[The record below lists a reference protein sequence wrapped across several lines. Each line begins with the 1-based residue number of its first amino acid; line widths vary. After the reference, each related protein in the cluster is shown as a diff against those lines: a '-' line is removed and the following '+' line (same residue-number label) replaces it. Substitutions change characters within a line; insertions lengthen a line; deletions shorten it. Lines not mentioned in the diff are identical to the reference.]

1 MPITGGRKTAGNAR
15 LTERA
20 KRLVGLAFLMA
31 GLMVVSD
38 LAGFLPG
45 SLAALSGGPQR
56 SRVVQTPLVTI
67 NDCSFLRDPES
78 FRGVQARH
86 RTAVSR
92 ATESVS
98 GRLQGEEA
106 SAGLMQ
112 AQDVPR
118 RNFIDVILFDRMTRD
133 GVASAPLCSDAEF
146 VRRAYLDITGRIPA
160 ADDVTNFLNDT
171 NPSKRDALV
180 DTLIASPEFV
190 DKWTMFFNDKL
201 KNTSFSTNIN
211 RYIGGRD
218 AFYKYIRDSIANNK
232 GYDQMATEMI
242 TANGDSYVDGAV
254 NFIVGGNVPMGP
266 GQDTMDGLAVQTSA
280 TFLGISSMDCLL
292 CHDGA
297 GHLNAVNLWGAQQK
311 RADAWGMAAF
321 FARTNRAQTTVST
334 TPQYIKYTISERTTG
349 EYQLN
354 TTVGNRTARTAV
366 NGKNMSDPKYMF
378 TGAGITAGENRRVAL
393 ARFITADPQFARAT
407 VNYIWEK
414 LMAEGLVSP
423 SSSFDP
429 ARLSPTAQMP
439 EGWALQPANA
449 ELLEALAQEF
459 SRDSFNLRNLI
470 ATIVKS
476 SAYQLS
482 SQYPGTWRLDYVPYY
497 ARKYVRRLDAEEA
510 HDAITKATGMM
521 PSYELRADDGVTVT
535 GLVKWAMQL
544 PEPREPR
551 RDGTGRLFLD
561 SFLRGDRDQKLRT
574 DDPSILQALNMMNN
588 SFVMGR
594 IHKGNAGSTVAKLLA
609 DAAATPEQLITQLYL
624 NTLSRKPSAAEV
636 TKLTPYF
643 TSLGKQAATESL
655 QWALLNKVDF
665 LFNY

>member
-1 MPITGGRKTAGNAR
+1 MPITGGKNAAGNAR
-15 LTERA
+15 LTDRA
-20 KRLVGLAFLMA
+20 KRWVVLAFFIG
-31 GLMVVSD
+31 GLTVVCD
-38 LAGFLPG
+38 LAGLLPR
-45 SLAALSGGPQR
+45 SLAALSGGQKRTRVTQAPQ
-56 SRVVQTPLVTI
+56 VTI

-92 ATESVS
+92 ATASVS
-98 GRLQGEEA
+98 GRLQGEAA
-106 SAGLMQ
+106 SVMQ
-112 AQDVPR
+112 AQDIPR

-133 GVASAPLCSDAEF
+133 GVPSAPLCSDAEF

-160 ADDVTNFLNDT
+160 ADEVTNFLNDP
-171 NPSKRDALV
+171 NPNKRETLVDALV
-180 DTLIASPEFV
+180 GTPEFV
-190 DKWTMFFNDKL
+190 DKWTMFFNDRL
-201 KNTSFSTNIN
+201 RNTSFSTNIN

-218 AFYKYIRDSIANNK
+218 AFYKYIKDSLTNNK

-242 TANGDSYVDGAV
+242 MANGDSYVDGAV
-254 NFIVGGNVPMGP
+254 NFNVGGNVPMGP
-266 GQDTMDGLAVQTSA
+266 TQDTMDGLAVQVSS
-280 TFLGISSMDCLL
+280 TFLAISSMDCLL

-297 GHLNAVNLWGAQQK
+297 GHLDAVNLWGAQQK

-321 FARTNRAQTTVST
+321 FARTNRAQTVVST
-334 TPQYIKYTISERTTG
+334 NPQYLKYTISERATG

-354 TTVGNRTARTAV
+354 TNVGNRTARAAV
-366 NGKNMSDPKYMF
+366 NGKATSDPKYMF
-378 TGAGITAGENRRVAL
+378 TGAGVAAGENRRVAL
-393 ARFITADPQFARAT
+393 ARYITADPQFARAT

-414 LMAEGLVSP
+414 LMVEGLVSP

-429 ARLSPTAQMP
+429 ARLNPNAQMP
-439 EGWALQPANA
+439 DGWALQPANA

-470 ATIVKS
+470 ASIVKS

-510 HDAITKATGMM
+510 HDAITKATGIM

-535 GLVKWAMQL
+535 GQVRWAMQL

-594 IHKGNAGSTVAKLLA
+594 LHKGNAGSAVAKLLA
-609 DAAATPEQLITQLYL
+609 DTAATPEQIITQLYL

-643 TSLGKQAATESL
+643 TSLGKQGATESL
-655 QWALLNKVDF
+655 QWVLLNKVDF

>member
-20 KRLVGLAFLMA
+20 KRLVGLAFLIA